1 MDFIENTSLR
11 RTDIAKNYLLP
22 GSQNHF
28 KASVE
33 SKHITSIG
41 TDMQIVNA
49 RCSFGEL
56 SNINISTQVEMSN
69 LTSDGCL
76 YNNLEEKLNG
86 YGQLTN
92 EINNAY
98 VSSFYNMIKYGVV
111 NTKDVDFTYKES
123 AILHYGYYGCTFV
136 GEKTVSYT
144 MPYYWDDTCHDS
156 DQYGYADY
164 DLSGCD
170 GHNDYEGSK
179 VKEVLKFNKKYV

>member
-1 MDFIENTSLR
+1 MTVVSSDGL
-11 RTDIAKNYLLP
+11 LLP

-28 KASVE
+28 KASIE
-33 SKHITSIG
+33 NKHITSIG

-69 LTSDGCL
+69 LTSDDCL

-86 YGQLTN
+86 YGQSTN

-123 AILHYGYYGCTFV
+123 AILHYGYYGSTYPKYFV
-136 GEKTVSYT
+136 PVYSTNPLLMADRGEKQVRYEALGYT
-144 MPYYWDDTCHDS
+144 NNIESTDS
-156 DQYGYADY
+156 FVVNADY
-164 DLSGCD
+164 L
-170 GHNDYEGSK
+170 EQ
-179 VKEVLKFNKKYV
+179 